1 MLTEEIF
8 SNAGCHK
15 EAEAMQKMRE
25 EEKTD
30 DEIIKFLEL

>member
-25 EEKTD
+25 EEN
-30 DEIIKFLEL
+30 